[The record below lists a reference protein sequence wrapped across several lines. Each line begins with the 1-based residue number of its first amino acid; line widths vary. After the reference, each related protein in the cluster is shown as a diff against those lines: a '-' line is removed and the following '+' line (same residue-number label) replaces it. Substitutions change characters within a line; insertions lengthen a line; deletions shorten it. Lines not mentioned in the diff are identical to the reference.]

1 MNATVQALKKLRLSE
16 PACLFPASRKKQYP
30 SPFRPALWTY
40 GIQIMSA
47 HRQRKSLTDKV
58 PVAVFYHK
66 ID

>member
-1 MNATVQALKKLRLSE
+1 MSATVQALKKLRLSE
-16 PACLFPASRKKQYP
+16 TARPFPASRKKAVP
-30 SPFRPALWTY
+30 FPFRPVLWTY